1 MNTKYAQP
9 GLAREPE
16 AVASSNPFRKYQVI
30 TVSLLLVI
38 GIINYVDR
46 SALSIANTSIQRD
59 MGITPSQM
67 GILLS
72 AFSLAYA
79 FSQLPL
85 GMIIDRLGSKIALGA
100 SLLGWSVAQAAFGM
114 VNSFAGFMGLRVL
127 LGIGEAPMFPSAAK
141 ALSEWF
147 DANERGTPT
156 GVVWSAT
163 CLGPCLAPPLLTLF
177 MVNFGWRGMFI
188 ITGVIGVVLALCW
201 LTFYKSKARFLAELA
216 AEGKPLPSERQAAAA
231 TATAPKA
238 SYFAGWLDLFKHRS
252 TWGAV
257 LGFMGVIYMLWLH
270 LTWLPGYFEREHGLD
285 LYKTAWVVSLAYGF
299 GAAGTIVAGR
309 FCDWL
314 VRRGMSVLG
323 SRKFSVITG
332 LVLAALFTLP
342 LSFVT
347 GLTGCIML
355 LCLAL
360 FSINMASA
368 TAWMIVNTI
377 VDSQRVASFGSIQN
391 FGGYIAGSVAPIAT
405 GFSIQ
410 YSGSFTT
417 AFMISAVVALCSAVA
432 YFLLLQ
438 APIGSAKVEAGGMA
452 GATEQA

>member
-1 MNTKYAQP
+1 MKP
-9 GLAREPE
+9 LK
-16 AVASSNPFRKYQVI
+16 KYQSI
-30 TVSLLLVI
+30 TVVFLLLI
-38 GIINYVDR
+38 GIVNYLDR
-46 SALSIANTSIQRD
+46 SALSIANTSIQKD
-59 MGITPSQM
+59 MMISPSQM

-72 AFSLAYA
+72 AFSIAYA
-79 FSQLPL
+79 FAQLPM

-100 SLLGWSVAQAAFGM
+100 SLLAWSVAQSTFGM

-156 GVVWSAT
+156 GIVWSST
-163 CLGPCLAPPLLTLF
+163 CIGPCLAPPLLTLF

-188 ITGVIGVVLALCW
+188 ITGAIGIVLAVCW
-201 LTFYKSKARFLAELA
+201 LAFYKSKAQYLAELA
-216 AEGKPLPSERQAAAA
+216 AEGKPLPTEKTAPVQAADPQ
-231 TATAPKA
+231 APKV

-270 LTWLPGYFEREHGLD
+270 LTWLPGYFEREHGMN
-285 LYKTAWVVSLAYGF
+285 LYKTAWLVSLAYGF
-299 GAAGTIVAGR
+299 GAVGTIVAGR
-309 FCDWL
+309 FCDGL
-314 VRRGMSVLG
+314 VRRGMSILA
-323 SRKFSVITG
+323 SRKSGVITG
-332 LVLAALFTLP
+332 LVLAALFTVP

-347 GLTGCIML
+347 GLTGCIIL

-377 VDSQRVASFGSIQN
+377 VDSRRVASFGSIQN
-391 FGGYIAGSVAPIAT
+391 FGGYIAGSVAPIVT

-410 YSGSFTT
+410 YSGSFNT
-417 AFMISAVVALCSAVA
+417 AFMISAVVALCSALA
-432 YFLLLQ
+432 YYLLLN
-438 APIGSAKVEAGGMA
+438 APISDAEPAPEHIVGV
-452 GATEQA
+452 TE

>member
-1 MNTKYAQP
+1 MK
-9 GLAREPE
+9 
-16 AVASSNPFRKYQVI
+16 KYQRI
-30 TVSLLLVI
+30 TVVFLLLI
-38 GIINYVDR
+38 GIVNYLDR
-46 SALSIANTSIQRD
+46 SALSIANTSIQKD
-59 MGITPSQM
+59 MMISPSQM

-72 AFSLAYA
+72 AFSIAYA
-79 FSQLPL
+79 FAQLPM

-156 GVVWSAT
+156 GVVWSST

-201 LTFYKSKARFLAELA
+201 LTFYKSKARYLAELA
-216 AEGKPLPSERQAAAA
+216 AEGKPLPSGQQVPAA
-231 TATAPKA
+231 TAQAPKA

-309 FCDWL
+309 FCDLL
-314 VRRGMSVLG
+314 VKRGMSVLA

-347 GLTGCIML
+347 GLTGCIVL

-391 FGGYIAGSVAPIAT
+391 FGGYIAGSVAPIVT

-438 APIGSAKVEAGGMA
+438 APIGSAKVKAAEMV
-452 GATEQA
+452 GATEQV

>member
-1 MNTKYAQP
+1 MK
-9 GLAREPE
+9 
-16 AVASSNPFRKYQVI
+16 KYQRI
-30 TVSLLLVI
+30 TVVFLLLI
-38 GIINYVDR
+38 GIVNYLDR
-46 SALSIANTSIQRD
+46 SALSIANTSIQKD
-59 MGITPSQM
+59 MMISPSQM

-72 AFSLAYA
+72 AFSIAYA
-79 FSQLPL
+79 FAQLPM
-85 GMIIDRLGSKIALGA
+85 GMIIDRLGSKVALGA

-156 GVVWSAT
+156 GVVWSST

-188 ITGVIGVVLALCW
+188 ITGVIGVVLAVCW
-201 LTFYKSKARFLAELA
+201 LTFYKSKARYLAELA
-216 AEGKPLPSERQAAAA
+216 AEGKPLPGEHEAPAAPVH
-231 TATAPKA
+231 APKA

-314 VRRGMSVLG
+314 VKRGMSVLG

-347 GLTGCIML
+347 GLTGCVIL

-368 TAWMIVNTI
+368 TVWMIVNTI

-438 APIGSAKVEAGGMA
+438 APIGSAKVEAGEMVP
-452 GATEQA
+452 ATK